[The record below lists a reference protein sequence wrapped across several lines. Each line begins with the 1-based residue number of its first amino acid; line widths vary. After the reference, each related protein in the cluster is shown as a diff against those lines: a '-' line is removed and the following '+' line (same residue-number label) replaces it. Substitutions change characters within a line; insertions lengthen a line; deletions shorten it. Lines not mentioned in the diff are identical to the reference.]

1 MIVDSQLLPG
11 VAHCLDHLLSSR
23 HHAEGGEGAAIDH
36 GLAVDEYLVLG
47 IAAVNHID
55 INAQFASDPR
65 RHTGG
70 MNA

>member
-11 VAHCLDHLLSSR
+11 VAHCLDHFLSSGHDAQR
-23 HHAEGGEGAAIDH
+23 GERAAIDH
-36 GLAVDEYLVLG
+36 GLAINEYLVLG
-47 IAAVNHID
+47 VAAVNHID
-55 INAQFASDPR
+55 INAQFAPDPR